1 MDITGLQC
9 NFIVI
14 KIIQSC
20 TQNICLNGAF
30 SYNFVPGYKIKH
42 TGIMALGSTCVLTIV
57 GL

>member
-42 TGIMALGSTCVLTIV
+42 TGTMALGSTSVLTIV
-57 GL
+57 

>member
-30 SYNFVPGYKIKH
+30 SYSFVKGYKIK
-42 TGIMALGSTCVLTIV
+42 LDR
-57 GL
+57 